1 MKDHM
6 MLDVGAEL
14 IIPAPHYLH
23 GRRQKSRVG
32 TPLVVTASRRRRDTR
47 EDGRDSYLAP
57 DRFPREPQWRPR
69 HASKMPSD

>member
-6 MLDVGAEL
+6 MIDVGAEL

-32 TPLVVTASRRRRDTR
+32 TPLVGTASRRRRDTR
-47 EDGRDSYLAP
+47 EDDRVTYLAP
-57 DRFPREPQWRPR
+57 DRSPRAPQ
-69 HASKMPSD
+69 